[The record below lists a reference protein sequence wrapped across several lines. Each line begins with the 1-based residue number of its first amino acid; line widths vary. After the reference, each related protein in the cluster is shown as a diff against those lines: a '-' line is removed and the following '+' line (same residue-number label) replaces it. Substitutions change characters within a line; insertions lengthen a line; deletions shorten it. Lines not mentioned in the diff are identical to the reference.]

1 MYSMVNANNLLR
13 LLDLKIPDF
22 KYQRY
27 SSNYNEVNRSCHL
40 VKGIL
45 KVLCSVPEVFSKKM

>member
-1 MYSMVNANNLLR
+1 MLFTVSKDVYSMVNANNLLR

-27 SSNYNEVNRSCHL
+27 SSNYEVNRYL
-40 VKGIL
+40 AIWL
-45 KVLCSVPEVFSKKM
+45 KVF